1 MIRFRLNDATAVLPD
16 EASETPLVYALR
28 GPRVGDMTP
37 KVGCGREQ
45 CGACRV
51 LVDGTPAYACTLSAG
66 AVDGRRVETAA
77 GLDTAVRSALIE
89 ANATQCGF
97 CLPGIV
103 VAAEALFRS
112 DPHPGPA
119 AIARALDPQLCRCG
133 SHPRILRALAQLASG
148 RDGDAPGAV
157 SVPVLRRARLESKAG
172 SPEDDS
178 PLPPTLVATP
188 SLSRWIRLTEDRR
201 VLAMTGKVEI
211 GQGLLTALGLIVA
224 EELDV
229 APERV
234 FVLSAHTG
242 HTPDEGVTAGSMS
255 IETSGAALRQA
266 SAWARRLLL
275 ARASERLGIEPER
288 LTVQDGEISSPGV
301 NERVDYWE
309 LAVDGLEAEI
319 RQRVKE
325 KSPSA
330 YTLVGREGHRRA
342 DVVRKA
348 TGAAFVHD
356 VSPEL
361 HARVVRPPS
370 LHHRLASLA
379 VAVDA
384 PAHLVVDGSFI
395 GLAHPDEYRAVLL
408 AERVSRAARWQ
419 RDNEAPGTPF
429 IDAARRRAAE
439 AFPLRDGVPTRSE
452 WLPASTQHRAQ
463 YTRPFLM
470 HASLGPSA
478 AMARWTGERL
488 YVESASQ
495 GVEPLRKVLARV
507 FGMEAADVELRHVP
521 GAGCYGHNGADDVA
535 LDAALVAR
543 AVPGRR
549 VLMKWS
555 REDEHAFEP
564 LGPPMHVDLGADV
577 DADGR
582 VVTWTHD
589 VYGYTHVARPFPGAP
604 GVDLLAARWL
614 EEPIAPTRPRPALA
628 PEVGIH
634 RNAMPIY
641 HFPDTRV
648 TKHFIPDAPVRTSAL
663 RGLGAQGNV
672 FAIESFMDEL
682 ALAAGVPPEEF
693 RRRHLADDPR
703 ALAVLDA
710 VLDLSG
716 GLAGPRGMGI
726 ARYKNRQCC
735 AAVVAEVAVD
745 EDTAEVRATRLWIA
759 ADAGQV
765 IDPDGLRNQ
774 LEGGAVQ
781 ALSWCL
787 REAVEFDAEGA
798 VASRDWS
805 DYPILRFDEA
815 PSVETVLLDRTEL
828 PSLGAGEATVGP
840 ASGALANAVFA
851 ATGLRVRDLPL
862 TPDRLRQVAAG
873 L

>member
-16 EASETPLVYALR
+16 EVGETPLVYVLR

-37 KVGCGREQ
+37 RVGCGREQ

-51 LVDGTPAYACTLSAG
+51 LVDGAPAYACTLPAH

-103 VAAEALFRS
+103 VAAEALFRK
-112 DPHPGPA
+112 DPRPDPG
-119 AIARALDPQLCRCG
+119 AIARALEPQLCRCG
-133 SHPRILRALAQLASG
+133 SHPRVLRALAALAG
-148 RDGDAPGAV
+148 RTSSDDTGLARSEVAAV
-157 SVPVLRRARLESKAG
+157 SVPTPDSHAG
-172 SPEDDS
+172 E
-178 PLPPTLVATP
+178 LPPALVATP
-188 SLSRWIRLTEDRR
+188 SLARWIRFPEDGR
-201 VLAMTGKVEI
+201 VLAQTGKVEI
-211 GQGLLTALGLIVA
+211 GQGLMTALAIIVA

-229 APERV
+229 AVERV
-234 FVLSAHTG
+234 SVASAHTG

-275 ARASERLGIEPER
+275 ARASERLGVEAER
-288 LTVQDGEISSPGV
+288 LTVEDGEVSAPGV

-309 LAVDGLEAEI
+309 LARAGLDAEI
-319 RQRVKE
+319 RHRAPE
-325 KSPSA
+325 KLPST
-330 YTLVGREGHRRA
+330 YTVVGREGHRRV
-342 DVVRKA
+342 DVVQKA
-348 TGAAFVHD
+348 TGGAFVHD
-356 VSPEL
+356 VSTEL

-370 LHHRLASLA
+370 LHHRLTSLDAA
-379 VAVDA
+379 VEA
-384 PAHLVVDGSFI
+384 PGVLVVDGSFAAV
-395 GLAHPDEYRAVLL
+395 AHPDEYQAVLL
-408 AERVSRAARWQ
+408 AERVARAARWH
-419 RDNEAPGTPF
+419 RLDDVPRTPR

-439 AFPLRDGVPTRSE
+439 AFPLQDGVPTRSE
-452 WLPASTQHRAQ
+452 WLPVSTQHRAR
-463 YTRPFLM
+463 YTRPFLL

-495 GVEPLRKVLARV
+495 GVEPLRRVLARV
-507 FGMEAADVELRHVP
+507 FGMDAANVEVRHVP

-543 AVPGRR
+543 ALPGRR

-564 LGPPMHVDLGADV
+564 LGPPMHVELGADLDV
-577 DADGR
+577 DGR
-582 VVTWTHD
+582 VATWTHD
-589 VYGYTHVARPFPGAP
+589 VYGYTHVARPFPQAP
-604 GVDLLAARWL
+604 GIDLLAARWL
-614 EEPIAPTRPRPALA
+614 EEPFAPTRRRPALA

-641 HFPDTRV
+641 GFADPRV

-682 ALAAGVPPEEF
+682 ALEAGVPPDAF
-693 RRRHLADDPR
+693 RRRHLDDDPR

-710 VLDLSG
+710 VLELSG
-716 GLAGPRGMGI
+716 GLDGQRGMGI
-726 ARYKNRQCC
+726 ARYKSRQCC

-745 EDTAEVRATRLWIA
+745 DDTAQVRVRRLWIA
-759 ADAGQV
+759 ADAGRA

-774 LEGGAVQ
+774 LEGGAIQ

-787 REAVEFDAEGA
+787 GEAVEFDAEGA
-798 VASRDWS
+798 VAGRDWE
-805 DYPILRFDEA
+805 DYPILRFDEVPA
-815 PSVETVLLDRTEL
+815 VETVLLDRPEL
-828 PSLGAGEATVGP
+828 PPLGAGEATVGP
-840 ASGALANAVFA
+840 TSAALANAVFA
-851 ATGLRVRDLPL
+851 ASGLRVRDLPM
-862 TPDRLRQVAAG
+862 TPDRLRKVAAG